1 MHMPQKRT
9 PRTNKKAQTSNG
21 ALRHLSDPQT
31 LANLATNLQGGIYIT
46 NESGEILDGNPALL
60 EILGMPSM
68 EEMKQYRV
76 TDFMDG
82 DVRRREL
89 ELIKREGSLKNRELE
104 LRRPDGHIRTVLDT
118 SFALNDSET
127 GERLYHGILVDITE
141 RKTLETA
148 LREQSL
154 RDPLTGCYNRRFVL
168 ELANRS
174 ATSGEQWGCI
184 YVDVDDFKQ
193 YNDVNG
199 HAAGDTVL
207 LKMSRFLM
215 RHVRAEEAVVR
226 MGGDE
231 FLVVLLDTSEEVTE
245 RVVRRLQAAA
255 KDTAPVPFSLG
266 WAARRGSEGFEDT
279 VNRADRALIGVR
291 VVKRPESNTRKSQS
305 VPHPTIF
312 GDLRN

>member
-9 PRTNKKAQTSNG
+9 PRTNKKAQSSNG
-21 ALRHLSDPQT
+21 ALRDLSDPQT
-31 LANLATNLQGGIYIT
+31 LANFATNLQGGIYIT

-76 TDFMDG
+76 TDFMDE
-82 DVRRREL
+82 DIRKREL

-104 LRRPDGHIRTVLDT
+104 LKRPDGDIRTVLDT
-118 SFALNDSET
+118 SFTMEDSET
-127 GERLYHGILVDITE
+127 GETRYHGILVDITD
-141 RKTLETA
+141 RKSLETA

-174 ATSGEQWGCI
+174 PSPSELWGCI

-231 FLVVLLDTSEEVTE
+231 FLVVLLGTSEEDTE

-266 WAARRGSEGFEDT
+266 WAARRGSEGFEAT

-291 VVKRPESNTRKSQS
+291 VVKKPGSNTRKNQS
-305 VPHPTIF
+305 TPHQTIF

>member
-9 PRTNKKAQTSNG
+9 PRTKKKGQSSDG
-21 ALRHLSDPQT
+21 ALRNLSHPQT
-31 LANLATNLQGGIYIT
+31 LADFAQNLQGGIYIT
-46 NESGEILDGNPALL
+46 NESGDILDGNPALL

-68 EEMKQYRV
+68 EAMRQYRV
-76 TDFMDG
+76 TDFMDA
-82 DVRRREL
+82 DVRKREL
-89 ELIKREGSLKNRELE
+89 ELMRKEGTLKNRELE
-104 LRRPDGHIRTVLDT
+104 LKRPDGDIRTVLDT
-118 SFALNDSET
+118 SFTLKDSDT
-127 GERLYHGILVDITE
+127 GETLFHGIMVDITD
-141 RKTLETA
+141 RKNLETA

-168 ELANRS
+168 ELANRRPT
-174 ATSGEQWGCI
+174 AGEQWGCI

-231 FLVVLLDTSEEVTE
+231 FLVVLLGTSEEDTE

-266 WAARRGSEGFEDT
+266 WAGRQRNEKFEDT

-291 VVKRPESNTRKSQS
+291 VVKKPESNTRKKPS

>member
-9 PRTNKKAQTSNG
+9 PRTKKKGPISNG
-21 ALRHLSDPQT
+21 ASRNLSDPQT
-31 LANLATNLQGGIYIT
+31 LANFAQHLQGGLYIT
-46 NESGEILDGNPALL
+46 TESGEILDGNPALL
-60 EILGMPSM
+60 EILGMSSM
-68 EEMKQYRV
+68 AAMRKYRV
-76 TDFMDG
+76 TDFVDV

-89 ELIKREGSLKNRELE
+89 ELMRREGSLKNRELE
-104 LRRPDGHIRTVLDT
+104 LKRPDGEIRTVLDT
-118 SFALNDSET
+118 SFTRKDSET
-127 GERLYHGILVDITE
+127 GETLYHGILVDITD
-141 RKTLETA
+141 RKNLETA

-168 ELANRS
+168 ELSNRS
-174 ATSGEQWGCI
+174 PTTSEQWGCI
-184 YVDVDDFKQ
+184 YVDVDHFKQ
-193 YNDVNG
+193 YNDLNG

-231 FLVVLLDTSEEVTE
+231 FLVVLLGTSEEDTE
-245 RVVRRLQAAA
+245 RVARRLQAAA

-266 WAARRGSEGFEDT
+266 WAARQRNEGFEDT

-291 VVKRPESNTRKSQS
+291 VVKKPESNTRKKPS
-305 VPHPTIF
+305 VPLPTIF